1 MRTGGGITLG
11 RYNLLLELSV
21 LLLTSVILAL
31 AVWFTLAG
39 MNRKYL
45 DMRLNDAA
53 RVNLFMEK
61 HLQEARASL
70 IHLAEL
76 TDTERSPA
84 VLKGFPAFSD
94 LYRLDPGLRVE
105 RIYKSTADSQVFV
118 GYSFT
123 GGKLAYYLRTVG
135 DGRGN
140 PYSEIMRG
148 YEDDAP
154 SVYFA
159 LRHGSRYYAGRLEL
173 DYIQSF
179 LGQFSSFSGTPV
191 LLVANNGFVM
201 LSGAPD
207 LRIPSF
213 DLVKWVGEPST
224 DRRLTAGQRSWIP
237 VISPTNAIGARIVA
251 LIPTDVLVSQR
262 TGLLAFFLLF
272 TGGLILL
279 AMAKN
284 ARLQKL
290 AVEPLADLA
299 GKMRA
304 LELGGPPVETEVIR
318 YRFAELAAIHDRF
331 VSMAKAIRQREQ
343 ALQELSAQSQ
353 AASRAKSQ
361 FLAHMSHEI
370 RTPMNAVLGLAQLLE
385 RAEMPSDQQEM
396 VRQIGES
403 GASLLGIIN
412 DILDFSKIEA
422 GQLGIVNQPFDPGEV
437 LSQVK
442 RMIEPLAV
450 RKHLEYRVET
460 PMPASTAL
468 LGDASRLQQILINL
482 AGNAVKFTETGEV
495 CLTMQPLAGSESAI
509 RLRFEV
515 RDTGIGIDSESLGRL
530 FQPFSQADESI
541 NRRFGGTG
549 LGLAISKRL
558 VELMGGRIG
567 ASSQPGQG
575 STFWFEIPFERAAA
589 FPQSSERTEVS
600 ESAGPRLQGLRVL
613 AVDDNRI
620 NLMVVQRALTLEGAT
635 VSLAADGLQA
645 LQRLR
650 SQPGQF
656 DVVLMDIQMPVMD
669 GLTATREIRQDPG
682 LSGLPVIALTA
693 GVLAE
698 ERQAALEA
706 GVDDFL
712 AKPLDL
718 QQMNALLAPL
728 AGKLST
734 EPRAQSAP

>member
-1 MRTGGGITLG
+1 MRLGVGITLG
-11 RYNLLLELSV
+11 RYNLLLEVSV

-31 AVWFTLAG
+31 AVWYTLSG
-39 MNRKYL
+39 MNQKYL

-61 HLQEARASL
+61 QLQEARASL
-70 IHLAEL
+70 IQLAEL
-76 TDTERSPA
+76 AETERTPA
-84 VLKGFPAFSD
+84 VLKLFTAFSD
-94 LYRLDPGLRVE
+94 LYRLDPDLSVE
-105 RIYKSTADSQVFV
+105 RIYKHSADSQVFA

-123 GGKLAYYLRTVG
+123 GGKLANYLRTVG
-135 DGRGN
+135 EGKGN

-159 LRHGSRYYAGRLEL
+159 LKRGSRYYAGRLDL

-179 LGQFSSFSGTPV
+179 LNEFSSFSGTPV
-191 LLVANNGFVM
+191 LLVANSGFVM
-201 LSGAPD
+201 LSGDPA

-213 DLVKWVGEPST
+213 DLGKWVGEPST
-224 DRRLTAGQRSWIP
+224 RRRLTAGQRDWIP

-251 LIPTDVLVSQR
+251 LIPTDVLDSQR

-272 TGGLILL
+272 MIGLILL

-290 AVEPLADLA
+290 AVGPLADLA

-304 LELGGPPVETEVIR
+304 LELGGPPVETGAIP
-318 YRFAELAAIHDRF
+318 YRFAELADIHERF

-343 ALQELSAQSQ
+343 TLQELSAQAQ

-370 RTPMNAVLGLAQLLE
+370 RTPMNAVLGLAQVLE
-385 RAEMPSDQQEM
+385 RADMPSDQQEM

-403 GASLLGIIN
+403 GGTLLSIIN

-422 GQLGIVNQPFDPGEV
+422 GQLGIDHQPFDPGAL
-437 LSQVK
+437 LSQV
-442 RMIEPLAV
+442 RQIIEPLAV
-450 RKHLEYRVET
+450 RKGLELSVENQA
-460 PMPASTAL
+460 PSAEAL
-468 LGDASRLQQILINL
+468 LGDVSRLQQILINL
-482 AGNAVKFTETGEV
+482 AGNAVKFTEQGQV
-495 CLTMQPLAGSESAI
+495 CLAMQPLSGMEPLL

-515 RDTGIGIDSESLGRL
+515 RDTGIGIDQESLGRL
-530 FQPFSQADESI
+530 FQPFSQADDTI

-558 VELMGGRIG
+558 VELMGGGIG
-567 ASSQPGQG
+567 ADSQPGQG
-575 STFWFEIPFERAAA
+575 STFWFEIAFERAGALSL
-589 FPQSSERTEVS
+589 PQASDRSEVAEA
-600 ESAGPRLQGLRVL
+600 AGPRLQGLRVL

-620 NLMVVQRALTLEGAT
+620 NLTVVQRALELEGAM

-669 GLTATREIRQDPG
+669 GLTATREIRQDPA

-698 ERQAALEA
+698 ERQAALDA
-706 GVDDFL
+706 GADDFL

-718 QQMNALLAPL
+718 KQMNTVLAPFVI
-728 AGKLST
+728 KQESD
-734 EPRAQSAP
+734 